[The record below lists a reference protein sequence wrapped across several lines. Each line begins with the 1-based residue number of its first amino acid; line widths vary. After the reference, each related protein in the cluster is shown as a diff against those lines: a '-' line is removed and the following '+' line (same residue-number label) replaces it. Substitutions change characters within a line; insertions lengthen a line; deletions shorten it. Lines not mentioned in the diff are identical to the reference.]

1 MVSYLK
7 YNVADIALVQETHMM
22 CTEAEK
28 LKQDWVGQ
36 VFHNSFN
43 SKRNGVGILVHK
55 RVNFVMIK
63 QKKDD
68 KGRLIW
74 LEAIINGQKFDFC
87 NIYAP
92 NKEDSDFFS
101 YG

>member
-1 MVSYLK
+1 
-7 YNVADIALVQETHMM
+7 MM